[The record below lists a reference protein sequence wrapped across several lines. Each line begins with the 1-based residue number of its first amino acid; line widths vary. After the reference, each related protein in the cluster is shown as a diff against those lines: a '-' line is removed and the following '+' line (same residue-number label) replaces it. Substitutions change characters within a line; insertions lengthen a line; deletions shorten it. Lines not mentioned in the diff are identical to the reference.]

1 MTLWFLVVKLPD
13 EDTFR
18 DEKPDIERMFS
29 STVLGFYGAR
39 VKWQWNLDAERFY
52 AWTALDATVFREL
65 VKKQIEYLRTKRM
78 RTQFILFGQL
88 IEEGTLGL
96 K

>member
-1 MTLWFLVVKLPD
+1 MTLWFLVVELPD
-13 EDTFR
+13 ENTFR
-18 DEKPDIERMFS
+18 EEKPDIERMFS
-29 STVLGFYGAR
+29 STVLGFWGVT
-39 VKWQWNLDAERFY
+39 VKWRWNLDAERFY

-65 VKKQIEYLRTKRM
+65 VKKQIESLRAKGM